1 MPRLLTTLVLTAVLF
16 LSTPSYAQLRADLP
30 SGAPAVSVFEAP
42 PTGFSLRSLFNPD
55 HFRIGQSY
63 EMSFSSFGGQSLGLG
78 VYTTSLQF
86 QPSDKLAA
94 RVDVGVAHS
103 PFGSDAVQ
111 QRLGFSQD
119 APAQVYLQNAQ
130 VAYRPSENAVIQ
142 LQFQQS
148 PFGGYASPYGYGGY
162 DPFYGSQARMRVGS
176 ETDALFWRS
185 PSR

>member
-1 MPRLLTTLVLTAVLF
+1 MPRLLSILVLAAVLF
-16 LSTPSYAQLRADLP
+16 LSAPSYAQLRADLP
-30 SGAPAVSVFEAP
+30 SGTPAASVYEA

-55 HFRIGQSY
+55 HLRIGHSY

-86 QPSDKLAA
+86 QPSNKLAA

-119 APAQVYLQNAQ
+119 APAQVYLQNAEI
-130 VAYRPSENAVIQ
+130 AYRPSENAVIQ
-142 LQFQQS
+142 LQFRQS
-148 PFGGYASPYGYGGY
+148 PFGGYASPYGYGAY
-162 DPFYGSQARMRVGS
+162 DPFHGSQMGMRAGS
-176 ETDALFWRS
+176 GTDALFWRNA
-185 PSR
+185 PR